1 MIIRKESNKDIKSRA
16 SSGVG
21 IMKTSDITIRPYTP
35 DDAAGIVEM
44 RHNAIQNVP
53 TVYYDKFTLDEWSE
67 FREGSI
73 QRLLSNSA
81 AIRIVAV
88 INSEIVGYG
97 ELVTKKNLLGACY
110 VLSSAGGKGVGRAIV
125 AELERIA
132 REHGITYLQLD
143 SSMNAERFYLNCGYR
158 ITERTKH
165 IMPSGSVM
173 DCVKMHK
180 DL

>member
-1 MIIRKESNKDIKSRA
+1 
-16 SSGVG
+16 
-21 IMKTSDITIRPYTP
+21 MKTGDITIRPATP
-35 DDAAGIVEM
+35 EDGAGIVEI

-53 TVYYDKFTLDEWSE
+53 AAYYDQFALDEWSE
-67 FREGSI
+67 SSEGSI

-81 AIRIVAV
+81 DIRIVAV

-97 ELVTKKNLLGACY
+97 ELVTKENLLGACY
-110 VLSSAGGKGVGRAIV
+110 VLPSAAGKGVGRAIV

-143 SSMNAERFYLNCGYR
+143 SSLNAERFYLCCGYR
-158 ITERTKH
+158 ITERGKH